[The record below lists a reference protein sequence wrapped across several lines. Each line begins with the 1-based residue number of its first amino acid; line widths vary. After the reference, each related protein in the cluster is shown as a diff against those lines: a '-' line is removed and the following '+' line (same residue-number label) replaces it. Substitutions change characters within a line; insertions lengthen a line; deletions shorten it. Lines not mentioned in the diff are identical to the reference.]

1 MRHLPKKTG
10 FLCLLTTVLALV
22 AGVSAAT
29 KDGSSGNV
37 IIDRQNTLGTIRG
50 IVRDDAG
57 SPIADAT
64 VAIFRAG
71 TQNLLK
77 QVTSAADGSFVAKI
91 LPGTYTVLAVAEGFN
106 PVTLFG
112 VEVTRAADLSYG
124 FKLEHAGNGNT
135 LPEKRADRNS
145 SKWRIRAAQMSRS
158 IYQHQNGESPVDEN
172 ALAQLPDPKKR
183 KTESVAETY
192 FASGAAGSFRGL
204 NFATLMPVGD
214 DSEIVFAAQTG
225 IGRAAPQRV
234 AGGYSFKP
242 VPGHNVRLSA
252 SAGKLG
258 TVKSTGDVLSQLTT
272 AAADEWHLKNGAI
285 LVLGFD
291 YAKFVGA
298 GSDASLSP
306 RVGFQFDLNAKT
318 RVRTAFTT
326 QTTEQKTWSQI
337 PELEGDSTFSFAEP
351 VAVPDLVIVG
361 GKAQM
366 NKSRRLEFGVERIL
380 DNASTIE
387 ANAFLDTTFSNGVS
401 LNFDGLDNSI
411 GDIVADQQGSSRGIR
426 VVYQRSLSGPF
437 TATAGY
443 AFGNGQKVSPI
454 AISDPAH
461 AFESGF
467 FQTFFAQLAADMKS
481 GTSVRTVFRLSPA
494 ATVFAIDPFKGRLA
508 IYDPGL
514 SVYVTQS
521 LPTFGMPFRAEA
533 IVDGRNLFDTV
544 PSITTD
550 EGSLIFAGQ
559 RRMLR
564 GGIQLRF

>member
-1 MRHLPKKTG
+1 M
-10 FLCLLTTVLALV
+10 LALV
-22 AGVSAAT
+22 AGLSAAT

-37 IIDRQNTLGTIRG
+37 IIDRQNAFGTIRG

-64 VAIFRAG
+64 VAIFRAN
-71 TQNLLK
+71 TQTLLK
-77 QVTSAADGSFVAKI
+77 QVTSAADGSFIAKI

-112 VEVTRAADLSYG
+112 IEVTRAADLTYG

-135 LPEKRADRNS
+135 LPEKRADKNS

-158 IYQHQNGESPVDEN
+158 IYQHNGGAMPIDDN
-172 ALAQLPDPKKR
+172 AVAQPSDPKKR

-192 FASGAAGSFRGL
+192 FATGAQGSFRGL

-214 DSEIVFAAQTG
+214 DSELVLALQTG
-225 IGRAAPQRV
+225 VGRGAPQRV
-234 AGGYSFKP
+234 ATAFNFKP
-242 VPGHNVRLSA
+242 VPGHNVRFTG

-258 TVKSTGDVLSQLTT
+258 TVKGTGSSLDQLT
-272 AAADEWHLKNGAI
+272 AGGMDEWHLKNGAI

-291 YAKFVGA
+291 YAKFTGA
-298 GSDASLSP
+298 GNDASISP
-306 RVGFQFDLNAKT
+306 RIGFQFDLNSTT
-318 RVRTAFTT
+318 RVRTSFTT
-326 QTTEQKTWSQI
+326 QTTEQRSWSQV

-351 VAVPDLVIVG
+351 VAVRDLVVVG
-361 GKAQM
+361 GKPQM
-366 NKSRRLEFGVERIL
+366 NKSRRLEFGIERVL
-380 DNASTIE
+380 DNASTVE
-387 ANAFLDTTFSNGVS
+387 ANAFLDTTFANGVS
-401 LNFDGLDNSI
+401 LSFDGLDN
-411 GDIVADQQGSSRGIR
+411 GFADIVADQQGSSRGLR
-426 VVYQRSLSGPF
+426 VVYQRRLPGPF

-443 AFGNGQKVSPI
+443 AFGNGQKVSPA
-454 AISDPAH
+454 AISDPVH
-461 AFESGF
+461 TFEPGF
-467 FQTFFAQLAADMKS
+467 FQTFFAQLAADLKT
-481 GTSVRTVFRLSPA
+481 GTSVRTVFRLSPN

-521 LPTFGMPFRAEA
+521 LPTFGMPFRAQA
-533 IVDGRNLFDTV
+533 IVDGRNIFDSV

-559 RRMLR
+559 RRVLR
-564 GGIQLRF
+564 GAIQLRF

>member
-1 MRHLPKKTG
+1 M
-10 FLCLLTTVLALV
+10 VLAFV
-22 AGVSAAT
+22 AGTFGASKGDST
-29 KDGSSGNV
+29 GNV
-37 IIDRQNTLGTIRG
+37 ILDRQNAFGTIRG
-50 IVRDDAG
+50 IVRDDSG

-64 VAIFRAG
+64 VAIFKAG
-71 TQNLLK
+71 TQTLLK
-77 QVTSAADGSFVAKI
+77 QVSSGADGSFIAKI
-91 LPGTYTVLAVAEGFN
+91 LPGTYTILAVAEGFN

-112 VEVTRAADLSYG
+112 VEVARAADLTYG

-135 LPEKRADRNS
+135 LPEKRADKNS

-158 IYQHQNGESPVDEN
+158 IYQHQAGDTPIDEN
-172 ALAQLPDPKKR
+172 ALAQPYEPKKR
-183 KTESVAETY
+183 KGESVAETF
-192 FASGAAGSFRGL
+192 FASGAEGNFKGL

-214 DSEIVFAAQTG
+214 DSEIVFAFQTG
-225 IGRAAPQRV
+225 TGHGAPQRI
-234 AGGYSFKP
+234 ATGYNFKP
-242 VPGHNVRLSA
+242 LPGHAVRLSA

-258 TVKSTGDVLSQLTT
+258 TVKGTGSVLDQLT
-272 AAADEWHLKNGAI
+272 AGAMDEFHLKNGAI

-298 GSDASLSP
+298 GNDANLSP
-306 RVGFQFDLNAKT
+306 RVGFQFDIGSKT

-326 QTTEQKTWSQI
+326 QTEQPKTWSQVS
-337 PELEGDSTFSFAEP
+337 ELEGDSTFSFAEP
-351 VAVPDLVIVG
+351 VSVPDLVVVS

-387 ANAFLDTTFSNGVS
+387 ANAFLDTTFTNGIS
-401 LNFDGLDNSI
+401 LSFGGLDSNFA
-411 GDIVADQQGSSRGIR
+411 DMVADQQGSSQGLRI
-426 VVYQRSLSGPF
+426 VYERRLPGPF
-437 TATAGY
+437 TASAGY
-443 AFGNGQKVSPI
+443 AFGNGQRISPAAVSDQ
-454 AISDPAH
+454 SH
-461 AFESGF
+461 TFETGF
-467 FQTFFAQLAADMKS
+467 FQTFFAQVSAQMKS
-481 GTSVRTVFRLSPA
+481 GTGIRTVFRLSPD

-533 IVDGRNLFDTV
+533 VLDGRNLFDTA
-544 PSITTD
+544 PSVMTD

-559 RRMLR
+559 RRILR